1 MLNIFN
7 KIEEKFLIL
16 NLLVSTLI
24 VFMNVVLRYVFSAS
38 LSWVDEAAR
47 YMFLWLIWVG
57 ADYALANRS
66 HLRITMFP
74 NKLHGKARIA
84 LELFVLTVWFSFCT
98 FLGYQGIKLV
108 SIVVMQQ
115 QLSTAMQIN
124 MGWAYAC
131 VPCGAIF
138 MSVRLLLDI
147 VSIIRTG
154 VIPGIENN
162 DPNKLAEEAL
172 EGVTM

>member
-1 MLNIFN
+1 MLDLLN

-16 NLLVSTLI
+16 NLFIMTAI
-24 VFMNVVLRYVFSAS
+24 VFMNVLLRYVFSAS

-57 ADYALANRS
+57 ADYALANRA
-66 HLRITMFP
+66 HLRITMIP
-74 NKLHGKARIA
+74 DRMHGKSRIA
-84 LELFVLTVWFSFCT
+84 VECFVLTIWFCFCV

-108 SIVVMQQ
+108 RIVVTQQ

-138 MSVRLLLDI
+138 MAIRIFFDIISVIL
-147 VSIIRTG
+147 TG
-154 VIPGIENN
+154 NIPGAGSN
-162 DPNKLAEEAL
+162 DPKKLAEEAL
-172 EGVTM
+172 EGVTL

>member
-1 MLNIFN
+1 MLSIFN

-16 NLLVSTLI
+16 NLLVSTII
-24 VFMNVVLRYVFSAS
+24 VFLNVVLRYVFSAS

-57 ADYALANRS
+57 ADYAMANRA
-66 HLRITMFP
+66 HLRITMIP
-74 NKLHGKARIA
+74 DRMHGKSRIRIEC
-84 LELFVLTVWFSFCT
+84 LVLAIWLCFCV
-98 FLGYQGIKLV
+98 FLGYQGVKLV
-108 SIVVMQQ
+108 TIVVAQQ

-138 MSVRLLLDI
+138 MAIRIFLDI
-147 VSIIRTG
+147 LSVIRTG
-154 VIPGIENN
+154 TIPGAGSN
-162 DPNKLAEEAL
+162 DPKKLAEEAL